1 MFPTLGSGP
10 GHQIALLDDEFIIR
24 TVGGETRS
32 ADLPRHDADESFTMA
47 AIVRLALLRPYTF
60 VVMSILILIFG
71 VLSIFRTPTDIFPS
85 IGIPVI
91 SVVWQYTGLPPE
103 DMSGRIVSV
112 FERSLTTTVNDIE
125 HIESQSVTGYGII
138 KIFFQPSVNI
148 TAAQAQV
155 TAIAQ
160 TQLKQLPPGITP
172 PLMLAYNASSVPIIQ
187 LALSSDTL
195 SQTALNDLA
204 MNFIRPQLA
213 TVPGA
218 QLPYAYGGAARQVQI
233 DLDQSALHAH
243 NLSAADVGAALA
255 RQNLITPVGTQ
266 KIGTY
271 EWIVDLNDSP
281 KTVDAF
287 NDLPVKVVNGAVVFM
302 RDVAHVHAG
311 SPPQTNVVQLDGK
324 KGVLMSVLKIGN
336 ASTLDIIAGVKA
348 RLPAIQATLPEGV
361 DLKYVADQ
369 SGFVKDSVVAVVR
382 EGVIAAALT
391 GFMILVFL
399 GSWRSTLIITVSIPL
414 AVLCSLIALAALG
427 QTINVMTL
435 GGLALAV
442 GILVD
447 DATVTIE
454 NINRHMEEFGE
465 DIVTAITLG
474 AQEIM
479 PPATIALFCICIA
492 FAPLLALG
500 GVAGFL
506 FRPLAMAV
514 VFAMIAS
521 YVLTYTVVP
530 TLARYLLANHA
541 HGHTN
546 GHETQAAPGFFG
558 RFQQGFERRF
568 ESLRRGYLGL
578 LALALA
584 HQRVFAGGFL
594 LAVGLSFGLL
604 PYLGR
609 DFFPTIESD
618 ALRLH
623 VRAPTGTRIEEMTA
637 LTGRIETRIRSLLP
651 PGRVTSVVNNIG
663 LPISGINISYGNSGT
678 IGTFDADMLVTLAE
692 GESSPADL
700 TRELRARL
708 PQDFPGVT
716 FSFLPADIV
725 SQILNF
731 GSPAALDVQIAG
743 ANIEASRAYA
753 YTLLARIR
761 RVAGVADARI
771 QEQSRNP
778 ALRVDFNRALA
789 GVVGLTEGDAATSI
803 QASLSGSTQTAPT
816 YWLDPN
822 NGVSYPVSVQTP
834 QYAIDT
840 LGDLNNLPITAA
852 RSTQLLGGLST
863 IAPEPLSAV
872 VTHYNVM
879 GTVNIL
885 AAAQSRDLGGTAADI
900 QTIIDATK
908 DALPKGTTVSVRG
921 QVVTMENAYRDLLIG
936 LGFSIVLIY
945 LLIVINFQSWI
956 DPFVIIMALPAALAG
971 IVWML
976 FVTQT
981 HVSVPALTGAIM
993 CMGVATANSI
1003 LVISF
1008 AREQLAA
1015 GLNAREAALAAGATR
1030 LRPVIMTALAMV
1042 IGMLPMAIEPGQNA
1056 PLGRAVIGGLLFAT
1070 TATLLFVPV
1079 VFSLVHGRA
1088 RPDEHLSGALPSP
1101 SV

>member
-1 MFPTLGSGP
+1 
-10 GHQIALLDDEFIIR
+10 
-24 TVGGETRS
+24 
-32 ADLPRHDADESFTMA
+32 MA

-71 VLSIFRTPTDIFPS
+71 ILSVFRTPTDIFPS

-125 HIESQSVTGYGII
+125 HIESQSVPGYGIV

-155 TAIAQ
+155 TAISQ

-243 NLSAADVGAALA
+243 GLSAADVGAALA

-281 KTVDAF
+281 KTVEAF

-302 RDVAHVHAG
+302 RDVAHVHNG

-348 RLPAIQATLPEGV
+348 RLPAIQATLPPGV

-414 AVLCSLIALAALG
+414 AVLCSLIALSVLG

-465 DIVTAITLG
+465 DIVTAITRG

-530 TLARYLLANHA
+530 TLARYLLASHA
-541 HGHTN
+541 HGHAD
-546 GHETQAAPGFFG
+546 HAAPGFFG
-558 RFQQGFERRF
+558 RFQRGFERRF
-568 ESLRRGYLGL
+568 ESLRQGYLGL

-584 HQRVFAGGFL
+584 HRRVFAGGFL

-609 DFFPTIESD
+609 DFFPSIESD

-637 LTGRIETRIRSLLP
+637 LTGRIEARIRALLP
-651 PGRVTSVVNNIG
+651 AGRVTSVVNNIG

-678 IGTFDADMLVTLAE
+678 IGTFDADMLVTMTE
-692 GESSPADL
+692 GEASPAEL

-708 PQDFPGVT
+708 PLDFPGVT
-716 FSFLPADIV
+716 VSFLPADIV

-743 ANIEASRAYA
+743 ADTEANRAYA
-753 YTLLARIR
+753 YTLLSRIR
-761 RVAGVADARI
+761 HVAGVADARI
-771 QEQSRNP
+771 QEQSKNP
-778 ALRVDFNRALA
+778 ALHVDFNRALA

-816 YWLDPN
+816 YWLDPR

-879 GTVNIL
+879 HTVNIL

-900 QTIIDATK
+900 QQIIDATK
-908 DALPKGTTVSVRG
+908 DALPKGSTVSVRG
-921 QVVTMENAYRDLLIG
+921 QVVTMANAYRDLLVG

-945 LLIVINFQSWI
+945 LLIVINFQSWV

-1015 GLNAREAALAAGATR
+1015 GLTARDAALAAGATR

-1070 TATLLFVPV
+1070 TATLFFVPV
-1079 VFSLVHGRA
+1079 VFSIVHGRA
-1088 RPDEHLSGALPSP
+1088 RTRNDAALSGALPSP

>member
-1 MFPTLGSGP
+1 
-10 GHQIALLDDEFIIR
+10 
-24 TVGGETRS
+24 
-32 ADLPRHDADESFTMA
+32 MA

-71 VLSIFRTPTDIFPS
+71 ILSIFRTPTDIFPS

-125 HIESQSVTGYGII
+125 HIESQSVPGYGII
-138 KIFFQPSVNI
+138 KIYFQPTVDI

-155 TAIAQ
+155 TAISQ

-195 SQTALNDLA
+195 SQSALNDLA

-243 NLSAADVGAALA
+243 GLSAADVGAALA

-266 KIGTY
+266 KIGSY
-271 EWIVDLNDSP
+271 EWVIDLNDSP
-281 KTVDAF
+281 KTIEAF
-287 NDLPVKVVNGAVVFM
+287 NDLPVRVVDGAVVFM
-302 RDVAHVHAG
+302 RDVAHVHNG

-324 KGVLMSVLKIGN
+324 KGVLMSILKIGN

-348 RLPAIQATLPEGV
+348 RLPAIQATLPAGV

-369 SGFVKDSVVAVVR
+369 SGFVKESVVAVVR
-382 EGVIAAALT
+382 EGLIAAALT

-414 AVLCSLIALAALG
+414 AVLCSLIALSVLG

-465 DIVTAITLG
+465 DIVTAITRG

-521 YVLTYTVVP
+521 YALTYTVVP
-530 TLARYLLANHA
+530 TLARYLLTEHA
-541 HGHTN
+541 HGAEAH
-546 GHETQAAPGFFG
+546 ARRGFFG

-584 HQRVFAGGFL
+584 NRGLFAGGFL
-594 LAVGLSFGLL
+594 LVVGLSFGLL

-609 DFFPTIESD
+609 DFFPSIESD
-618 ALRLH
+618 ALRMH

-637 LTGRIETRIRSLLP
+637 LTGRIENRVRALLP

-692 GESSPADL
+692 GEVAADAI
-700 TRELRARL
+700 TRDLRSRL
-708 PQDFPGVT
+708 PREFPGVT

-743 ANIEASRAYA
+743 HDIEGNRAYA
-753 YTLLARIR
+753 YTLLSRIR

-771 QEQSRNP
+771 QEQSKGP

-789 GVVGLTEGDAATSI
+789 GVVGLTEGDAATSV

-816 YWLDPN
+816 YWLDPR

-834 QYAIDT
+834 QYSIDT

-852 RSTQLLGGLST
+852 RSEQLLGGLST
-863 IAPEPLSAV
+863 ISPEPLSAV

-900 QTIIDATK
+900 QALIDETK
-908 DALPKGTTVSVRG
+908 GTVPKGSTVAVRG
-921 QVVTMENAYRDLLIG
+921 QVVTMSNAYQQLLIG

-945 LLIVINFQSWI
+945 LLIVINFQSWL
-956 DPFVIIMALPAALAG
+956 DPFVIIMALPAALTG

-1008 AREQLAA
+1008 AREQLAE
-1015 GLNAREAALAAGATR
+1015 GLSALDAALAAGATR

-1070 TATLLFVPV
+1070 TATLFFVPV
-1079 VFSLVHGRA
+1079 VFAMVHGRA
-1088 RPDEHLSGALPSP
+1088 RGPAAASLPGALPSP

>member
-1 MFPTLGSGP
+1 
-10 GHQIALLDDEFIIR
+10 
-24 TVGGETRS
+24 
-32 ADLPRHDADESFTMA
+32 MA

-71 VLSIFRTPTDIFPS
+71 VMAIVRTPTDIFPR

-91 SVVWQYTGLPPE
+91 SVVWQYTGLQPD
-103 DMSGRIVSV
+103 DMAGRIVSV

-125 HIESQSVTGYGII
+125 HIESQSVPGYGIV
-138 KIFFQPSVNI
+138 KIYFQPGVDI

-155 TAIAQ
+155 TSISQ
-160 TQLKQLPPGITP
+160 TQLKQLPPGVTP

-187 LALSSDTL
+187 LALSSDSL

-204 MNFIRPQLA
+204 QNFIRPQL
-213 TVPGA
+213 TTIPGA

-243 NLSAADVGAALA
+243 GLSAADVGAALA
-255 RQNLITPVGTQ
+255 RQNLINPVGTQ
-266 KIGTY
+266 KIGSF

-281 KTVDAF
+281 KSIEAF
-287 NDLPVKVVNGAVVFM
+287 NDLPVKVVDGAVVFM
-302 RDVAHVHAG
+302 RDVAHVRNG

-324 KGVLMSVLKIGN
+324 KGVLMSILKIGN
-336 ASTLDIIAGVKA
+336 ASTLDIIADVKA
-348 RLPAIQATLPEGV
+348 RLPAIQAGLPTGV

-369 SGFVKDSVVAVVR
+369 SGFVRESVVAVVR

-391 GFMILVFL
+391 GLMILVFL

-414 AVLCSLIALAALG
+414 AVLCSLIALSALG

-465 DIVTAITLG
+465 DIVTAITRG

-479 PPATIALFCICIA
+479 PPATVALFCICIA
-492 FAPLLALG
+492 FVPLLALG

-521 YVLTYTVVP
+521 YALTYTLVP
-530 TLARYLLANHA
+530 TLARYLLTEHA
-541 HGHTN
+541 HGQDPAN
-546 GHETQAAPGFFG
+546 KPGPFA
-558 RFQQGFERRF
+558 RFQRGFERRF
-568 ESLRRGYLGL
+568 EALRQAYLGL
-578 LALALA
+578 LGLALS
-584 HQRVFAGGFL
+584 RRKSFAVGFL
-594 LAVGLSFGLL
+594 TVVGLSFGLV

-609 DFFPTIESD
+609 DFFPD
-618 ALRLH
+618 VDAGALRIHL
-623 VRAPTGTRIEEMTA
+623 RAPTGTRIEEMTA
-637 LTGRIETRIRSLLP
+637 LTGRVEGRLRALIP
-651 PGRVTSVVNNIG
+651 PERVASVVNNIG

-678 IGTFDADMLVTLAE
+678 IGTFDADMLVTLDETSGGSE
-692 GESSPADL
+692 GGPSTAAL
-700 TRELRARL
+700 TRQLRERL

-716 FSFLPADIV
+716 FAFLPADIV

-731 GSPAALDVQIAG
+731 GSPAALDVQVASRDIAG
-743 ANIEASRAYA
+743 GRAYA
-753 YTLLARIR
+753 NMLLARVR

-771 QEQSRNP
+771 QEQARNP
-778 ALRVDFNRALA
+778 ALRVDFDRALA
-789 GVVGLTEGDAATSI
+789 GVVGLTEGDAAASL
-803 QASLSGSTQTAPT
+803 QATLSGSTQTAPT
-816 YWLDPN
+816 YWLDPR

-834 QYAIDT
+834 QYSIDT
-840 LGDLNNLPITAA
+840 LGALNNLPITAA
-852 RSTQLLGGLST
+852 RSEQLLGGLAT
-863 IAPEPLSAV
+863 IRPEPLSAV
-872 VTHYNVM
+872 ATDYNIAP
-879 GTVNIL
+879 TVNIL
-885 AAAQSRDLGGTAADI
+885 ATTQDRNLGGVTADI
-900 QTIIDATK
+900 QGAIDATRA
-908 DALPKGTTVSVRG
+908 DLPKGATVTVRG
-921 QVVTMENAYRDLLIG
+921 QAVTMAQAYQQLLVG
-936 LGFSIVLIY
+936 LAFAIVLIY
-945 LLIVINFQSWI
+945 LLIVVNFQSWV
-956 DPFVIIMALPAALAG
+956 DPFVIVTALPAALAG

-976 FVTQT
+976 FATHT

-1008 AREQLAA
+1008 AREQLDA
-1015 GLNAREAALAAGATR
+1015 GRTAMEAALAAGATR
-1030 LRPVIMTALAMV
+1030 LRPVMMTALAMM
-1042 IGMLPMAIEPGQNA
+1042 IGMAPMAIEPGQNA

-1070 TATLLFVPV
+1070 LATLFFVPV
-1079 VFSLVHGRA
+1079 VFGIVHGRPRRAAA
-1088 RPDEHLSGALPSP
+1088 RREDASPQLLSSP
-1101 SV
+1101 SA

>member
-1 MFPTLGSGP
+1 
-10 GHQIALLDDEFIIR
+10 
-24 TVGGETRS
+24 
-32 ADLPRHDADESFTMA
+32 MA

-71 VLSIFRTPTDIFPS
+71 VMAIVRTPTDIFPR

-91 SVVWQYTGLPPE
+91 SVVWQYTGLQPD
-103 DMSGRIVSV
+103 DMAGRIVSV

-125 HIESQSVTGYGII
+125 HIESQSVPGYGIV
-138 KIFFQPSVNI
+138 KIYFQPGVDI

-155 TAIAQ
+155 TSISQ
-160 TQLKQLPPGITP
+160 TQLKQLPPGVTP

-187 LALSSDTL
+187 LALSSDSL

-204 MNFIRPQLA
+204 QNFIRPQL
-213 TVPGA
+213 TTIPGA

-243 NLSAADVGAALA
+243 GLSAADVGAALA
-255 RQNLITPVGTQ
+255 RQNLINPVGTQ
-266 KIGTY
+266 KIGSF

-281 KTVDAF
+281 KSIEAF
-287 NDLPVKVVNGAVVFM
+287 NDLPVKVVDGAVVFM
-302 RDVAHVHAG
+302 RDVAHVRNG

-324 KGVLMSVLKIGN
+324 KGVLMSILKIGN
-336 ASTLDIIAGVKA
+336 ASTLDIIADVKA
-348 RLPAIQATLPEGV
+348 RLPAIQAGLPTGV

-369 SGFVKDSVVAVVR
+369 SGFVRESVVAVVR

-391 GFMILVFL
+391 GLMILVFL

-414 AVLCSLIALAALG
+414 AVLCSLIALSALG

-465 DIVTAITLG
+465 DIVTAITRG

-479 PPATIALFCICIA
+479 PPATVALFCICIA
-492 FAPLLALG
+492 FVPLLALG

-521 YVLTYTVVP
+521 YALTYTLVP
-530 TLARYLLANHA
+530 TLARYLLTEHA
-541 HGHTN
+541 HEQDPAN
-546 GHETQAAPGFFG
+546 KPGPFA
-558 RFQQGFERRF
+558 RFQRGFEHRF
-568 ESLRRGYLGL
+568 EALRQAYLGL
-578 LALALA
+578 LGLALS
-584 HQRVFAGGFL
+584 RRKSFAVGFL
-594 LAVGLSFGLL
+594 AVVGLSFGLV

-609 DFFPTIESD
+609 DFFPD
-618 ALRLH
+618 VDAGALRIHL
-623 VRAPTGTRIEEMTA
+623 RAPTGTRIEEMTA
-637 LTGRIETRIRSLLP
+637 LTGRVEGRLRALIP
-651 PGRVTSVVNNIG
+651 PGRVASVVNNIG

-678 IGTFDADMLVTLAE
+678 IGTFDADMLVTLDETSGGSE
-692 GESSPADL
+692 GGPSTAAL
-700 TRELRARL
+700 TRQLRERL

-716 FSFLPADIV
+716 FAFLPADIV

-731 GSPAALDVQIAG
+731 GSPAALDVQVASRDIAG
-743 ANIEASRAYA
+743 GRAYA
-753 YTLLARIR
+753 NMLLARVR

-771 QEQSRNP
+771 QEQARNP
-778 ALRVDFNRALA
+778 ALRVDFDRALA
-789 GVVGLTEGDAATSI
+789 GVVGLTEGDAAASL
-803 QASLSGSTQTAPT
+803 QATLSGSTQTAPT
-816 YWLDPN
+816 YWLDPR

-834 QYAIDT
+834 QYSIDT
-840 LGDLNNLPITAA
+840 LGALNNLPITAA
-852 RSTQLLGGLST
+852 RSEQLLGGLAT
-863 IAPEPLSAV
+863 IRPEPLSAV
-872 VTHYNVM
+872 ATDYNIAP
-879 GTVNIL
+879 TVNIL
-885 AAAQSRDLGGTAADI
+885 ATTQDRDLGGVTADI
-900 QTIIDATK
+900 QGAIDATRA
-908 DALPKGTTVSVRG
+908 DLPKGATVTVRG
-921 QVVTMENAYRDLLIG
+921 QAVTMAQAYQQLLVG
-936 LGFSIVLIY
+936 LAFAIVLIY
-945 LLIVINFQSWI
+945 LLIVVNFQSWV
-956 DPFVIIMALPAALAG
+956 DPFVIVTALPAALAG

-976 FVTQT
+976 FATHT

-1008 AREQLAA
+1008 AREQLDA
-1015 GLNAREAALAAGATR
+1015 GRTAIEAALAAGATR
-1030 LRPVIMTALAMV
+1030 LRPVMMTALAMM
-1042 IGMLPMAIEPGQNA
+1042 IGMAPMAIEPGQNA

-1070 TATLLFVPV
+1070 LATLFFVPV
-1079 VFSLVHGRA
+1079 VFGIVHGRPRRAAA
-1088 RPDEHLSGALPSP
+1088 RREDASPQPLSSP
-1101 SV
+1101 SA